1 MEIPNIGSHSVIGV
15 HKFDNTF
22 LFTEFI
28 SWMRATEKENRI
40 SFVSMREAYKV
51 KGGTK
56 KILYCNRSGYFV
68 PKGNNMRQRKSQG
81 G

>member
-1 MEIPNIGSHSVIGV
+1 MEIPNFGSHSVIDV

-51 KGGTK
+51 AMPT
-56 KILYCNRSGYFV
+56 
-68 PKGNNMRQRKSQG
+68 
-81 G
+81 